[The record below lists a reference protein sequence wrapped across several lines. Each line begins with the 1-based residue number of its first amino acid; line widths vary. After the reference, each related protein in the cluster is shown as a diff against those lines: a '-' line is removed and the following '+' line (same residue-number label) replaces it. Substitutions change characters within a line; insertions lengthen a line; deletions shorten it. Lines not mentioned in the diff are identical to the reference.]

1 MNISSVREYKY
12 FIASTSAN
20 KFHTK
25 LLTDDTLEQLTK
37 NDYSVYEYILDN
49 IKQEDVPK
57 TITKDMIDFI
67 YFSEININ
75 SCLILVQYKKLYYLI
90 KDIITNSQTE
100 EIKSIIKISD
110 NFIKITNELSNKD
123 KKLLNIISYDKFK
136 KIKFNYEKAN
146 YIPFKENNL
155 YPFDIIYD
163 TEEEIITI
171 LDKYISNEKTDSM
184 VFVNMFVLTNNILE
198 NIKVYPNIKKLLI
211 CNNIR
216 ITKFNFIKNFPN
228 LESIS
233 LWDMP
238 QIKNENVLIISDTL
252 TEIQFHHC
260 SINLEIFKYLNNMN
274 FKKIVINQSKFTC
287 NINKHQNLLSD
298 EDWANLNYNNLN
310 EIYINSKDLTL
321 ETMDYVIRTF
331 KKLNLFVINDIM
343 FDTFKR
349 NTKSGCEPEEIVI
362 QSAFVKE
369 NNLTYN
375 RDVKFLN
382 LNKPQEMYSDA
393 FINKMLELG
402 KFKKPTN

>member
-298 EDWANLNYNNLN
+298 EDWANLN
-310 EIYINSKDLTL
+310 
-321 ETMDYVIRTF
+321 
-331 KKLNLFVINDIM
+331 
-343 FDTFKR
+343 
-349 NTKSGCEPEEIVI
+349 
-362 QSAFVKE
+362 
-369 NNLTYN
+369 
-375 RDVKFLN
+375 
-382 LNKPQEMYSDA
+382 
-393 FINKMLELG
+393 
-402 KFKKPTN
+402 